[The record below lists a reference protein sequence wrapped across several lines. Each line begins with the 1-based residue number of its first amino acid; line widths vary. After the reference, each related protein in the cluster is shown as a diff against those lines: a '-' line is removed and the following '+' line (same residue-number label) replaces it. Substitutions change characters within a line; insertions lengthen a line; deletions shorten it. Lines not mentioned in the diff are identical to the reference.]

1 MDNNLC
7 VGTEVAFKDEAGKGE
22 IIKILNSHQVIV
34 LRQDGFEEVYRAK
47 DLIIISPETFSEA
60 AFKHIPEH
68 IKEED
73 SKKKRL
79 SKMHKKNNGLIWE
92 VDLHIEHLVDSHR
105 NLSNYEIV
113 QIQIRHCQYTIEKAI
128 KENVH
133 KLVIIHG
140 KGEGVLKEEVSQLL
154 ERYPVEAKDADYRIY
169 GLGATE
175 ARIF

>member
-1 MDNNLC
+1 MDNSLC
-7 VGTEVAFKDEAGKGE
+7 VGAEVTFKDEAGKG
-22 IIKILNSHQVIV
+22 KVVKLLNSHQVIV
-34 LRQDGFEEVYRAK
+34 LREDGFEEAYPIK
-47 DLIIISPETFSEA
+47 DLIIISAETFSEA
-60 AFKHIPEH
+60 AFKHIPECT
-68 IKEED
+68 KEEN

-79 SKMHKKNNGLIWE
+79 SKRHKKNNGLVWE

-128 KENVH
+128 KQNVH

-140 KGEGVLKEEVSQLL
+140 KGEGVLKEEVRQLL
-154 ERYPVEAKDADYRIY
+154 KKYPVEAKDADYRIY

-175 ARIF
+175 ARFF